1 MRTLA
6 VTQNITLDGRVEMLD
21 PWFADQAQGGEDQE
35 DLLAENRRQREGAD
49 ALLVGRRTFEDLR
62 GYWRDLEDDAT
73 GISAYLNG
81 VHKVVVSTTLDDP
94 DWDGTTVLRPADDDD
109 LAAQVRALREAD
121 GADVV
126 VTGSISLCHA
136 LVRADLVD
144 EYRLFGYPVVQG
156 RGRRLFPEGHATSA
170 LRLAAATA
178 FRCGIG
184 QQRWVHA

>member
-178 FRCGIG
+178 FRRGIG
-184 QQRWVHA
+184 HQRWVRA